1 MKRTA
6 ALLVMFLLLAISGCS
21 SEKKEEQAAP
31 VPPEQVR
38 LLSRADREKM
48 LAFKREM
55 LDIENI
61 SKKAV
66 AIVGEEIRLVA
77 RGEKDALDVSA
88 LVDRAKIES
97 KNSLDNLAKRTIP
110 ERLPPWFS
118 QNLAEAK
125 KGFQEGFR
133 AKMESFIAV
142 KRFIDE
148 KSPLALL
155 EYRQKEKQANS
166 LLQDARGKLD
176 LVLNAAGLPAEKND
190 NMIKKEPM
198 RE

>member
-38 LLSRADREKM
+38 LLSRADREKI